1 MAVILGTSKYYVQL
15 YIMLRSY
22 VDATTAEEAVNILE
36 LMIDDKLNQKLR
48 GSDKENDM
56 NIIELKRKKEQDLFE
71 LENDKLNIIIRRQ
84 RRVLIGLLIALA
96 LLTLGLYFKI

>member
-56 NIIELKRKKEQDLFE
+56 NIIELKRKQEQDLFE